1 MELPKALP
9 TLKDEDAG
17 PSAGPS
23 SGPSAESSA
32 DVSAE
37 PSSDPSAEPPSD
49 PSAAGDSRKKPFYS
63 KRSHT
68 KSRTG
73 CQNCKSRKVK
83 CDEELPS
90 CQTCLSRK
98 DFCVY
103 ITPFQSM
110 PIRLET
116 SSSASSRSLTSPT
129 PLESRGS
136 PTSRKESSH
145 SLSDEAKS
153 DQSHSGSVS
162 SRRSHPKS
170 RMGCQNCKSRKVKC
184 DEERPSCRL
193 CLLRKEDCVYI
204 APSSK
209 KLLRWQTSSVP
220 TRRAR
225 DLRRSRTSRTD
236 SLYSYSDGT
245 MSDQSSLV
253 PVAAVREP
261 VATLPGCD
269 PIDMKIIWHFMTHTC
284 SSFSSEGDSQKVM
297 RVHVMKHALDVR
309 FLLRSVLA
317 LSCLHARTCTGE
329 QLGDAARHRLYQTES
344 LQEYRMAIEAA
355 EPRTFGALMANSLL
369 VTVMSSESFRD
380 PAAPDLYILQWMLV
394 WRGIGVIFG
403 RNHRS
408 SLSGTGLTQLFH
420 RPSMNLDEGVKFVP
434 HYLTFMIMTIRPHDA
449 DYPYVATYL
458 YALMY
463 LGSLYQHLEQD
474 GLNSVM
480 KLRIITWFTF
490 LPSSM
495 IGLFREKRERAL
507 VILAHYSVFLKIAVS
522 NWWLAGV
529 GHRSLRDICNH
540 LSPGWSKELRI
551 PLRALSVDDPFELT
565 RLILDNPYWE
575 PDYSSWS
582 LFVSPEEAEERER
595 EMRQLGLVDDEGRR
609 IQISPEAGTVVLA
622 EPGVPG
628 EEPVW
633 NKDR

>member
-1 MELPKALP
+1 MELPNALP
-9 TLKDEDAG
+9 TLKDDDAG
-17 PSAGPS
+17 PDAGPD
-23 SGPSAESSA
+23 AESSA

-49 PSAAGDSRKKPFYS
+49 PSAAGDSRQKPFYS
-63 KRSHT
+63 KRSHR

-83 CDEELPS
+83 CDEEQPS

-98 DFCVY
+98 EVCVY
-103 ITPFQSM
+103 ITPSQSM
-110 PIRLET
+110 AIRLTT
-116 SSSASSRSLTSPT
+116 SSSASSQSLTSPT
-129 PLESRGS
+129 PLASQGS

-145 SLSDEAKS
+145 STSDEVKS
-153 DQSHSGSVS
+153 DQSHSGSVR
-162 SRRSHPKS
+162 SRRSHSVS
-170 RMGCQNCKSRKVKC
+170 RLGCQNCKSRKVKC

-209 KLLRWQTSSVP
+209 KLLRWQASSVP
-220 TRRAR
+220 SRRSRAS
-225 DLRRSRTSRTD
+225 RRSRTSRTE

-245 MSDQSSLV
+245 MSTMSDQPSLV
-253 PVAAVREP
+253 PVAPVREP

-269 PIDMKIIWHFMTHTC
+269 AVDMRIIWHFMTNTC
-284 SSFSSEGDSQKVM
+284 SSFSSGEGDSQEVM

-329 QLGDAARHRLYQTES
+329 QLGDAARHRSYQTES
-344 LQEYRMAIEAA
+344 LQEYRIAIEAA

-369 VTVMSSESFRD
+369 VTVMSSEAFRD
-380 PAAPDLYILQWMLV
+380 PAASDLYILQWMLV

-403 RNHRS
+403 RIHRS

-420 RPSMNLDEGVKFVP
+420 RPSMNLDEGVKYVP
-434 HYLTFMIMTIRPHDA
+434 HYLTFMVMTIRPHDA

-458 YALMY
+458 YGLMY

-507 VILAHYSVFLKIAVS
+507 VILAHYSVFLKITVS
-522 NWWLAGV
+522 TWWLVGV
-529 GHRSLRDICNH
+529 GHRSIRDICNH
-540 LSPGWSKELRI
+540 LSPGWSKELEI
-551 PLRALSVDDPFELT
+551 PLRALSVDDSFELA
-565 RLILDNPYWE
+565 RLILNNPYWE
-575 PDYSSWS
+575 PEYTSWS
-582 LFVSPEEAEERER
+582 VFASSEEMEERER
-595 EMRQLGLVDDEGRR
+595 ETRQLGLVDDEGRR
-609 IQISPEAGTVVLA
+609 IQISPEAGTVALA
-622 EPGVPG
+622 EPGEPG

>member
-17 PSAGPS
+17 PSAGPSSGPS

-209 KLLRWQTSSVP
+209 KLLRWQTSSMP
-220 TRRAR
+220 IRRSR

-236 SLYSYSDGT
+236 
-245 MSDQSSLV
+245 
-253 PVAAVREP
+253 AVREP

-284 SSFSSEGDSQKVM
+284 SSFSSGEGDSQNVM

-507 VILAHYSVFLKIAVS
+507 VILAHYSVFLKIAVGT
-522 NWWLAGV
+522 WWLAGV

-540 LSPGWSKELRI
+540 LSPGWSEELRI

>member
-1 MELPKALP
+1 MELPSALP
-9 TLKDEDAG
+9 TFKDDDA
-17 PSAGPS
+17 
-23 SGPSAESSA
+23 GPSAESSA

-49 PSAAGDSRKKPFYS
+49 PSAAGDSRKKPFYT

-68 KSRTG
+68 KSRAG

-83 CDEELPS
+83 CDEEQPS

-98 DFCVY
+98 EVCVY
-103 ITPFQSM
+103 VIPSQSM
-110 PIRLET
+110 AIRLNT
-116 SSSASSRSLTSPT
+116 SSEASSGSLA
-129 PLESRGS
+129 SRGS
-136 PTSRKESSH
+136 PTSRKESSY
-145 SLSDEAKS
+145 STSDEAKS

-162 SRRSHPKS
+162 SRRAHPKS

-209 KLLRWQTSSVP
+209 RLLRWHASSVP
-220 TRRAR
+220 SRRSRAS
-225 DLRRSRTSRTD
+225 RRSRTSRTE

-269 PIDMKIIWHFMTHTC
+269 PVDMRIIWHFMTNTC
-284 SSFSSEGDSQKVM
+284 SSFSSGEGDSQEVM

-329 QLGDAARHRLYQTES
+329 ELGDAARHRLYQNES
-344 LQEYRMAIEAA
+344 LQEYRIAIEAA

-369 VTVMSSESFRD
+369 VTVMSSEAFRD

-394 WRGIGVIFG
+394 WRGIGVIFD
-403 RNHRS
+403 RIHRS
-408 SLSGTGLTQLFH
+408 ALSGTGLTQLFH
-420 RPSMNLDEGVKFVP
+420 RPSMNLDEGVKYVP
-434 HYLTFMIMTIRPHDA
+434 HYLTLMIMTIKPHDA
-449 DYPYVATYL
+449 DYPYVSTYL
-458 YALMY
+458 YGLMY

-480 KLRIITWFTF
+480 KLRVITWFTF

-507 VILAHYSVFLKIAVS
+507 VILAHYSVFLKITVS
-522 NWWLAGV
+522 TWWLVGV
-529 GHRSLRDICNH
+529 GHRSIRDICNH
-540 LSPGWSKELRI
+540 LSPGWSRELEI
-551 PLRALSVDDPFELT
+551 PLRALSVDDSFDLA

-575 PDYSSWS
+575 PEYTSWS
-582 LFVSPEEAEERER
+582 VLASPEELEERER
-595 EMRQLGLVDDEGRR
+595 ETRQLGLVDDEGRR
-609 IQISPEAGTVVLA
+609 IQISPDAGNVVLA
-622 EPGVPG
+622 EPGEPG

>member
-1 MELPKALP
+1 MELPNALHIF
-9 TLKDEDAG
+9 KDDD
-17 PSAGPS
+17 AGPS

-37 PSSDPSAEPPSD
+37 PSSDPSVEPPSD
-49 PSAAGDSRKKPFYS
+49 PSAAGESRKKPFYS

-83 CDEELPS
+83 CDEEQPS

-98 DFCVY
+98 EVCVY
-103 ITPFQSM
+103 VGPSRSM
-110 PIRLET
+110 EIRLKT
-116 SSSASSRSLTSPT
+116 SSSASSRSLTSST
-129 PLESRGS
+129 PLASRGL
-136 PTSRKESSH
+136 PTSREESSY
-145 SLSDEAKS
+145 SASDEAKS

-162 SRRSHPKS
+162 SRRSQPKS
-170 RMGCQNCKSRKVKC
+170 RMGCRNCKSRKVKC
-184 DEERPSCRL
+184 DEELPSCRL

-204 APSSK
+204 APSRK
-209 KLLRWQTSSVP
+209 KSSRRQTSSGP
-220 TRRAR
+220 SRRSRASN
-225 DLRRSRTSRTD
+225 RSRTSRTE
-236 SLYSYSDGT
+236 SLYSYFDGT

-269 PIDMKIIWHFMTHTC
+269 AVDMRIIWHFMTNTC
-284 SSFSSEGDSQKVM
+284 SSFSSGEDDSQEVM
-297 RVHVMKHALDVR
+297 RVHVMKHALGVR

-329 QLGDAARHRLYQTES
+329 ELGDAARHRSYQNES
-344 LQEYRMAIEAA
+344 LQEYRIAIEAA
-355 EPRTFGALMANSLL
+355 EPRTFGALLANSLL
-369 VTVMSSESFRD
+369 VTVMSSEAFRD

-394 WRGIGVIFG
+394 WRGIGVIFD
-403 RNHRS
+403 RIHRS
-408 SLSGTGLTQLFH
+408 ALSGTGLTQLFH
-420 RPSMNLDEGVKFVP
+420 RPSMNLDEGVKYIP
-434 HYLTFMIMTIRPHDA
+434 HYLTLMIMTISPHDA
-449 DYPYVATYL
+449 DYPHVATYR
-458 YALMY
+458 YGLMY

-474 GLNSVM
+474 GLNSVT

-507 VILAHYSVFLKIAVS
+507 VILAHYTVFLKITVS
-522 NWWLAGV
+522 TWWLVGV
-529 GHRSLRDICNH
+529 GHRSIRDICNH
-540 LSPGWSKELRI
+540 LSPGWSKELEI
-551 PLRALSVDDPFELT
+551 PLRALVVDDSFELA

-575 PDYSSWS
+575 PEYTSWS
-582 LFVSPEEAEERER
+582 VFASPEELEERER
-595 EMRQLGLVDDEGRR
+595 ETRQLGLVDDEGRR
-609 IQISPEAGTVVLA
+609 IQISPDAGTVVLA
-622 EPGVPG
+622 EPGEPG

>member
-90 CQTCLSRK
+90 CQTCLSRN

-116 SSSASSRSLTSPT
+116 SSSASGRSLTSPT

-458 YALMY
+458 YGLMY

-540 LSPGWSKELRI
+540 LSPGWSKELEI

>member
-116 SSSASSRSLTSPT
+116 SSSASSRSLTLPT

-329 QLGDAARHRLYQTES
+329 QLGDAARHRSYQTES

-458 YALMY
+458 YGLMY

-540 LSPGWSKELRI
+540 LSPGWSQELRI